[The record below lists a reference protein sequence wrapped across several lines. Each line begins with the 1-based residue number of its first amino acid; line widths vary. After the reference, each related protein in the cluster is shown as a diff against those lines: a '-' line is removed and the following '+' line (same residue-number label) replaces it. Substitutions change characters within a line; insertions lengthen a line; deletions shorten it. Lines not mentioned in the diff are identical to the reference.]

1 MFIDA
6 IIEIFSHS
14 FMVRALI
21 TGLFIS
27 ITASIL
33 GVSLVLKRYSMIGDG
48 LSHVGFGA
56 LAIST
61 ALGFAPLVVAVPVV
75 IIAAFFLLRLS
86 NNAKTKGD
94 AAIALI
100 STSSLAFGVLAVS
113 LSGANSDLNSYLFGS
128 IISVSKL
135 DMYLSVAL
143 SALVVVIYSLLYN
156 RIFAVTFD
164 EDFTSA
170 TGTNTGAYNM
180 LIAILTA
187 LTVVLGMRVM
197 GALLI
202 SSLIIFPCLT
212 AMRVFKTYKSVVIC
226 ACVLSAVTFLVG
238 LVASFMLKTPTG
250 ATIVLAN
257 LIAYLVFFVIG
268 KARGKIH
275 IKAKG
280 A

>member
-1 MFIDA
+1 MFINA
-6 IIEIFSHS
+6 IQEIFSHA

-27 ITASIL
+27 VTAAVV

-56 LAIST
+56 LAVSI
-61 ALGFAPLVVAVPVV
+61 ALGFAPLAVAVPVV

-86 NNAKTKGD
+86 NSAKLKGD

-100 STSSLAFGVLAVS
+100 STASLAIGVLAVS
-113 LSGANSDLNSYLFGS
+113 LSGTNADLNSYLFGS
-128 IISVSKL
+128 IIAVSKP

-143 SALVVVIYSLLYN
+143 SVIVGAIYVVLYN
-156 RIFAVTFD
+156 RIFSVTFD
-164 EDFTSA
+164 EEFTTA
-170 TGTNTGAYNM
+170 TGANTGAYNM
-180 LIAILTA
+180 LIAISTA
-187 LTVVLGMRVM
+187 ITVVLGMRVM

-212 AMRVFKTYKSVVIC
+212 AMRVFKTYKGVMLCS
-226 ACVLSAVTFLVG
+226 CVLAAFTFFAG

-250 ATIVLAN
+250 ATIVLVN
-257 LIAYLVFFVIG
+257 LVAYLVFYAVG
-268 KARGKIH
+268 KLRAGVLR
-275 IKAKG
+275 
-280 A
+280 